1 MIMIALL
8 RDYVLSCG
16 LYIYINVYVCL
27 YIYLFVCFYRL
38 RIACRDLDLLI

>member
-16 LYIYINVYVCL
+16 LYIYIYKCVCMLVYLLVCL
-27 YIYLFVCFYRL
+27 FLSLKNSLQRS
-38 RIACRDLDLLI
+38 